1 MVTPSGSSGTIGSTA
16 ATLLLTL
23 VVSRIS
29 VPGSIEASRGDGR
42 QVERFGEQALH
53 LQAVPLDRR
62 HVRGAADQRDV
73 VVPG

>member
-1 MVTPSGSSGTIGSTA
+1 MGSTA

-29 VPGSIEASRGDGR
+29 VPGSIAVSRVTAGR
-42 QVERFGEQALH
+42 WQRFGEQALH
-53 LQAVPLDRR
+53 LQAVPLNGRD
-62 HVRGAADQRDV
+62 VRGAADQRDV